1 MTKKILLFTFFITFC
16 SQISAQ
22 KKTHN
27 WTVGLSPLTLAEP
40 ASSLGLNFS
49 YSVNEKITIWSELTG
64 IFRNAYLLPSTWKN
78 IKGYRFLLQPR
89 YFFGTENNRFIALEF
104 RLKKY
109 SFNETQK
116 LYFVKN
122 SNFSDTISFTNFKE
136 TQTLV
141 GGAII
146 LGKVFAINKK
156 NNFFFEITSGLGIKD
171 RNPKLYISIPANY
184 SQSVIYPK
192 EPNFRPEYESHGTSF
207 YLPITLRFFWK
218 KN

>member
-1 MTKKILLFTFFITFC
+1 MTKITLLFTFFVTFYL
-16 SQISAQ
+16 QTSAQ
-22 KKTHN
+22 KQRHI

-40 ASSLGLNFS
+40 ATSLGLNFS

-64 IFRNAYLLPSTWKN
+64 IFKNAYLLPNTWKN

-89 YFFGTENNRFIALEF
+89 YFFGAKHNRFIALEF

-116 LYFVKN
+116 LYFVNN
-122 SNFSDTISFTNFKE
+122 SNLSDSISVNNFKE

-146 LGKVFAINKK
+146 IGKVFAINKN
-156 NNFFFEITSGLGIKD
+156 NNFFFEITSGIGIKD
-171 RNPKLYISIPANY
+171 RSPKLYISIPANY
-184 SQSVIYPK
+184 SQSIIYPK

-207 YLPITLRFFWK
+207 YLPITCRFFWK
-218 KN
+218 IN